1 MRETTNFHV
10 ERLRQNIV
18 VLSGNTHRP
27 SKSRRL
33 AHHLGEALREKLS
46 VTVNFLD
53 LVDAGRGLGA
63 AFTRKELT
71 PEALDV
77 VAAVEQADA
86 LIVTTPVYNG
96 SYAGL
101 FDLINPLALVDRPVL
116 IGATGGGQRHA
127 LVVEH
132 QLRPPFGFYSALRV
146 PSVVYGSDSDFADGK
161 LLDPTVLGWPH
172 RPWTS
177 SRRCFQRGSRRAN
190 RSGWLQADGYRARP
204 GAGCLGKRN

>member
-1 MRETTNFHV
+1 M
-10 ERLRQNIV
+10 
-18 VLSGNTHRP
+18 LSGNTHRP

-63 AFTRKELT
+63 AFTRKELM

-77 VAAVEQADA
+77 VAAVEQADS

-96 SYAGL
+96 PYAGL
-101 FDLINPLALVDRPVL
+101 FDLIDPLALVDRPVL

-132 QLRPPFGFYSALRV
+132 QLRPPLGFYSALRV
-146 PSVVYGSDSDFADGK
+146 PSAVYATAILPTASFWIHGPGLAAQAVDQFATLLSARQPKSQPGQAGFRLTGIGLGQVPAASANGTKGFGKVVNIF
-161 LLDPTVLGWPH
+161 
-172 RPWTS
+172 
-177 SRRCFQRGSRRAN
+177 
-190 RSGWLQADGYRARP
+190 
-204 GAGCLGKRN
+204 

>member
-1 MRETTNFHV
+1 M
-10 ERLRQNIV
+10 
-18 VLSGNTHRP
+18 LSGNTHRP

-53 LVDAGRGLGA
+53 LVDASRGLGA

-77 VAAVEQADA
+77 MAAVEQADA

-101 FDLINPLALVDRPVL
+101 FDLIDPLALVDRPVL

-146 PSVVYGSDSDFADGK
+146 PSAVCRSDSDFADGK

-177 SRRCFQRGSRRAN
+177 SRRCM
-190 RSGWLQADGYRARP
+190 SGT
-204 GAGCLGKRN
+204 

>member
-1 MRETTNFHV
+1 MNFHV

-27 SKSRRL
+27 SKSRTL
-33 AHHLGEALREKLS
+33 AHHLGEALRERLS

-63 AFTRKELT
+63 AFTRKELA
-71 PEALDV
+71 PEALNV
-77 VAAVEQADA
+77 VTAVEQADA

-101 FDLINPLALVDRPVL
+101 FKHLFDLIDPLALVDRPVL

-132 QLRPPFGFYSALRV
+132 QLRPLFGFYSALTV
-146 PSVVYGSDSDFADGK
+146 PSAVYGSDSDFADGK
-161 LLDPTVLGWPH
+161 LVDSLVLARAGQAVDQFVALLSARQPKSQ
-172 RPWTS
+172 PV
-177 SRRCFQRGSRRAN
+177 RGA
-190 RSGWLQADGYRARP
+190 SG
-204 GAGCLGKRN
+204 

>member
-1 MRETTNFHV
+1 M
-10 ERLRQNIV
+10 LRQNIV

-27 SKSRRL
+27 SKSRTL
-33 AHHLGEALREKLS
+33 AHHLGEALRERLS

-63 AFTRKELT
+63 AFTRQELT
-71 PEALDV
+71 PEALSV
-77 VAAVEQADA
+77 LGAVEQADA

-101 FDLINPLALVDRPVL
+101 VKHLFDLIDPLALVDRPVL

-132 QLRPPFGFYSALRV
+132 QLRPLFGFYSALTV
-146 PSVVYGSDSDFADGK
+146 PSAVYGSDSDFSDGK
-161 LLDPTVLGWPH
+161 LTDPQVLA
-172 RPWTS
+172 
-177 SRRCFQRGSRRAN
+177 RA
-190 RSGWLQADGYRARP
+190 GQAVDQFATLVSARQP
-204 GAGCLGKRN
+204 KRQQVSLASA

>member
-1 MRETTNFHV
+1 M
-10 ERLRQNIV
+10 
-18 VLSGNTHRP
+18 
-27 SKSRRL
+27 
-33 AHHLGEALREKLS
+33 
-46 VTVNFLD
+46 NFLD

-77 VAAVEQADA
+77 VAAV
-86 LIVTTPVYNG
+86 YNG

-101 FDLINPLALVDRPVL
+101 FDLTNPLALVDRPVL

-146 PSVVYGSDSDFADGK
+146 PSAVYGSDSDFADGK

-172 RPWTS
+172 RTWTS